1 MAYTDKQIQEQA
13 EKLQFDEIIKMK
25 SVILFM
31 PHFNQNVKLRI
42 ETNFIANR
50 DGKCFRMRGRVLKH
64 IVCSEWIFT
73 QKCLDE
79 MTHIFKPK
87 Q

>member
-1 MAYTDKQIQEQA
+1 MLDKQEIQEQS
-13 EKLQFDEIIKMK
+13 EKLQFDEIVKLKRIT
-25 SVILFM
+25 LFM

-42 ETNFIANR
+42 ETNFISDR
-50 DGKCFRMRGRVLKH
+50 DGKCFRMRGRVPKN
-64 IVCSEWIFT
+64 IVCSEWIFC
-73 QKCLDE
+73 QQDLDE